1 MKTEWYGCLQKSCVI
16 VVLLTIVLVAIAQ
29 LTEAMEVMQRENE
42 MYETE
47 IRQLKDFKSPNKRTS
62 RPTHRGAMSTP
73 VPENTSVLE
82 ATLYRPALQ
91 EALAE
96 ASRLKAS
103 ATIKAVSNLP
113 PLPRNVDFG
122 VADPLD
128 ATVHA
133 CRMQWANLR
142 LVNLTK
148 DENPRAQLRKLRKDS
163 AAATERLQA
172 ALMRLQ

>member
-1 MKTEWYGCLQKSCVI
+1 
-16 VVLLTIVLVAIAQ
+16 
-29 LTEAMEVMQRENE
+29 MEVMQRENE

-47 IRQLKDFKSPNKRTS
+47 IRQLKDFKSPTRRA
-62 RPTHRGAMSTP
+62 RPSQRGVMSAP
-73 VPENTSVLE
+73 APENTSVLE

-91 EALAE
+91 AALAE
-96 ASRLKAS
+96 ASRLRAS
-103 ATIKAVSNLP
+103 ATIKAVANLP

-142 LVNLTK
+142 LVDLSK
-148 DENPRAQLRKLRKDS
+148 DEAPRAQLRKLRRDS
-163 AAATERLQA
+163 AAATERLHA
-172 ALMRLQ
+172 ALLRLQ